1 MSRRQKNLYIFERIE
16 ASAKTGNK
24 AGGRGRGINV
34 APVWPLVPCE
44 H

>member
-1 MSRRQKNLYIFERIE
+1 MSRRQKKYIFERIE

-24 AGGRGRGINV
+24 AGARGYGINV
-34 APVWPLVPCE
+34 APVWPPVPCE